1 MLNRAFAIPYINLIY
16 WERNMSYKKATNLLP
31 AELLRMVQQYVDG
44 ELIYIPRLDAN
55 RRDWGQDTSTRC
67 ELSARN
73 ALIYADHCAGMSTG
87 QLAGKYFLS
96 EKSIQRIVRQARHSA
111 AHELCAPDESSGRV

>member
-1 MLNRAFAIPYINLIY
+1 
-16 WERNMSYKKATNLLP
+16 MSYKKATNLLP

-111 AHELCAPDESSGRV
+111 APELCAPDESSGRV